1 MLMFIKPRPKKSPTA
16 ADLQR
21 WSDPKMY
28 GVWIGSKRVDNAV
41 LVNYKPEDF
50 VLFDESR
57 LAKNAVNY
65 GKHYVQVGLYTPQQY
80 DAMYKDGEEAL
91 IIMKRDITKS
101 RPKTK

>member
-41 LVNYKPEDF
+41 LTNYKPEDF
-50 VLFDESR
+50 VLYDESR

-80 DAMYKDGEEAL
+80 DAMYKDGEESL
-91 IIMKRDITKS
+91 IILKRDIVKS